1 VFDAG
6 FLGSTYRRGC
16 LLELVRVWLP
26 EMGDQK
32 NAICPCKGSIE
43 GFRPVQI
50 CLDDFLGELAMLAWI
65 AAQSADLELAAG
77 LQGTHNSASLLSR
90 CADHGD
96 QFSIVG

>member
-1 VFDAG
+1 MFDAG
-6 FLGSTYRRGC
+6 ILGSAYRRGC
-16 LLELVRVWLP
+16 LLELVGACLP
-26 EMGDQK
+26 EIGDQK
-32 NAICPCKGSIE
+32 NAMCPCKCSIE

-50 CLDDFLGELAMLAWI
+50 CLDDFLGEFAMLAWI
-65 AAQSADLELAAG
+65 AGQSAHLELAAG